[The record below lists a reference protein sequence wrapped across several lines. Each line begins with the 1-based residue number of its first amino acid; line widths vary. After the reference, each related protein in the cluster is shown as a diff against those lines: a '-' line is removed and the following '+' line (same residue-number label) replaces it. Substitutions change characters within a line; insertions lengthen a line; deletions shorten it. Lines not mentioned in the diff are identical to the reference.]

1 MFNFIFYN
9 FIFYNFIFCGYTI
22 MSSLSNA
29 APYNDASMSGTIGG
43 WRNRSRQRR
52 QGGNRQRQRSLQR
65 SFQRS
70 RRQGGNR
77 QRQRS
82 RRNRSRRN

>member
-1 MFNFIFYN
+1 
-9 FIFYNFIFCGYTI
+9 
-22 MSSLSNA
+22 MSESTA
-29 APYNDASMSGTIGG
+29 APYPESSTMPSMGG

-52 QGGNRQRQRSLQR
+52 QGGNRQRSFQR

-70 RRQGGNR
+70 LRRSLRRQGGNR